1 MPLSGASERLSIAS
15 LIRHSDSLIHVDLL
29 SPVSA
34 EELRTAA
41 PRKAVYRG
49 FPKGG
54 QASAAVHQNPEQLR
68 IEAAGGAPLRV
79 LRVQSRRLNSFGV
92 CQGLSPSWGAFDRHR
107 SPFLPAMSVLSSPS
121 GELSTLGH
129 KLLDLDANLDLI
141 WPYDD
146 GVTSHTAF
154 ACTCTDLQLAYAS
167 CRNLDPEGGGSA
179 RKFTSTPLPLV
190 WAEEPATTVH
200 ETRYSSP
207 LAPND
212 VVALRCWR
220 LQIERR
226 FEDLCGKPRQSTDFP
241 HEPRGYLWEE
251 SLHVLRGWHA
261 AAELRRLN
269 DGKLMPLH
277 FTRDPSDIRDEREA
291 MLSTSTWRH
300 LVVIDAIGV
309 HVLDFL
315 PRACWKRAQKDA
327 AALTSS

>member
-1 MPLSGASERLSIAS
+1 MVPLNGASERLSIAS
-15 LIRHSDSLIHVDLL
+15 LIRHSDSLIQVDLL

-41 PRKAVYRG
+41 PRKAVYH
-49 FPKGG
+49 KGG
-54 QASAAVHQNPEQLR
+54 QASAAGHQNPEQLR

-79 LRVQSRRLNSFGV
+79 LRVQSRRLNAFGV
-92 CQGLSPSWGAFDRHR
+92 SIGLSPSWGAFDRHR
-107 SPFLPAMSVLSSPS
+107 SPFLPAMSMLSSPS
-121 GELSTLGH
+121 GELSNLGH
-129 KLLDLDANLDLI
+129 KLIDLDANLEIILAYDD
-141 WPYDD
+141 DD

-154 ACTCTDLQLAYAS
+154 GQGGCTCTDLQLAYAS

-200 ETRYSSP
+200 DMP
-207 LAPND
+207 QVMLAEND

-220 LQIERR
+220 L
-226 FEDLCGKPRQSTDFP
+226 SNDFP
-241 HEPRGYLWEE
+241 HEPGGYLWEE
-251 SLHVLRGWHA
+251 SSSVLRGWHA

-277 FTRDPSDIRDEREA
+277 FTRDPSDTRDEREA

-327 AALTSS
+327 ALSS